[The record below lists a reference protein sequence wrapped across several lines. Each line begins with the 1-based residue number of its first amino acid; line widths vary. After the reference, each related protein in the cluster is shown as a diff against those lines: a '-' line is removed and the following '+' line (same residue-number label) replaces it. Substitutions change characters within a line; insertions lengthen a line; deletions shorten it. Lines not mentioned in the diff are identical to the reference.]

1 LLRSSDTRF
10 SGELWIRRSL
20 WEAMQSC
27 EIPSEELVEA
37 PSFRDPSGSVIVRR
51 DRVLRIVNSEGTR
64 DFKAFLE
71 SRTAQKFVAEGQVVG
86 TRSVD
91 VDALERFPFENDSK
105 GFSSHDADAIVVE
118 HDRIPFRNYP
128 YEWPPEMLHA
138 AGVLTLEMA
147 DRLVDDA
154 LGLKDA
160 TPYNILYRGATPVFV
175 DVLSFERRDPAD
187 PIWRPYAQFVRTF
200 LLPLLVN
207 KHFGVPMAQVFSG
220 RRDGLEPEE
229 VYRLAGPLKRLTPA
243 FFSLVSVATWLGKG
257 DPDKGE
263 IYKKKAL
270 KNAEQAKFILRS
282 LIRRTKRSLMRLEPT
297 RNVKSNWSGY
307 MHTNNYTEAHFLAKD
322 RFVESVFREFVPKS
336 VLDVGSNTGHFS
348 ASAAKCGASVVAID
362 TDPVV
367 VGKLWRRAKDEKLD
381 ILPLV
386 ANLSSPT
393 PAMGWRN
400 RECPSFLER
409 SRGRFDCVLMLAVI
423 HHLLVTERVPLSEI
437 LDLAADMT
445 TDLCVMEFIDPDD
458 SMFKRLVRGR
468 ESLFAALTQPAFE
481 AACEHRFEV
490 VRSQHVDGTKRW
502 LYLLRKKAQCQV
514 N

>member
-1 LLRSSDTRF
+1 
-10 SGELWIRRSL
+10 
-20 WEAMQSC
+20 MQSC
-27 EIPSEELVEA
+27 ERPSEELVES
-37 PSFRDPSGSVIVRR
+37 PSFRDPSGSVIVSR
-51 DRVLRIVNSEGTR
+51 DRALRIVNREGTR

-71 SRTAQKFVAEGQVVG
+71 SRTAQKFVEDGQIVG
-86 TRSVD
+86 TRSID
-91 VDALERFPFENDSK
+91 VDTLERFPFENDS
-105 GFSSHDADAIVVE
+105 GPASLGADAIVVE

-138 AGVLTLEMA
+138 AGALTLEIA
-147 DRLVDDA
+147 DRLVDDG

-187 PIWRPYAQFVRTF
+187 PIWLPYAQFVRTF

-207 KHFGVPMAQVFSG
+207 KHFGVPMAQIFSG

-229 VYRLAGPLKRLTPA
+229 VYRMAGPLKRLTPA
-243 FFSLVSVATWLGKG
+243 FFSLVSVATWLGRG
-257 DPDKGE
+257 DPHRGE
-263 IYKKKAL
+263 MYKKKAL
-270 KNAEQAKFILRS
+270 RNAEQARFILKS
-282 LIRRTKRSLMRLEPT
+282 LIRRTRRALTRLEPT
-297 RNVKSNWSGY
+297 GNVKSSWSDY
-307 MHTNNYTEAHFLAKD
+307 VHTNNYTEAHFLAKD
-322 RFVESVFREFVPKS
+322 QFVERVFREFVPKS
-336 VLDVGSNTGHFS
+336 VLDVGCNTGHFS
-348 ASAAKCGASVVAID
+348 KSAAKCGASVVAID

-400 RECPSFLER
+400 REWPSFLER
-409 SRGRFDCVLMLAVI
+409 TRGRFDCVLMLAVI

-437 LDLAADMT
+437 LDLAAEMT
-445 TDLCVMEFIDPDD
+445 TDLCVMEYIAPDD
-458 SMFKRLVRGR
+458 SMFMRLVRGR
-468 ESLFAALTQPAFE
+468 ESLFAGLTLTAFE
-481 AACEHRFEV
+481 VECLSRFDII
-490 VRSQHVDGTKRW
+490 RSQHVDGTKRW
-502 LYLLRKKAQCQV
+502 LYLLRKKAKCQV

>member
-1 LLRSSDTRF
+1 
-10 SGELWIRRSL
+10 
-20 WEAMQSC
+20 MQSC

-37 PSFRDPSGSVIVRR
+37 PSFRDPSGSVIVSR

-71 SRTAQKFVAEGQVVG
+71 SRTAQRFVADGQIVG
-86 TRSVD
+86 TRSID
-91 VDALERFPFENDSK
+91 VDALERSPFEKRSI
-105 GFSSHDADAIVVE
+105 GLASHDADAIVVE

-147 DRLVDDA
+147 DRLVDDG

-160 TPYNILYRGATPVFV
+160 TPYNILYRGATPVFI

-187 PIWRPYAQFVRTF
+187 PIWLPYAQFVRTF

-207 KHFGVPMAQVFSG
+207 KHFGVPMAQLFSG

-229 VYRLAGPLKRLTPA
+229 VYRLAGPLKRLTPG

-263 IYKKKAL
+263 MYNKKAL
-270 KNAEQAKFILRS
+270 RNAEQAKFILKS
-282 LIRRTKRSLMRLEPT
+282 LIRRTRRALMRLEPT
-297 RNVKSNWSGY
+297 CKVKSTWSDY
-307 MHTNNYTEAHFLAKD
+307 MRTNNYTEAHFLAKD
-322 RFVESVFREFVPKS
+322 QFVEGVFREFVPKS
-336 VLDVGSNTGHFS
+336 VLDVGCNTGHFS
-348 ASAAKCGASVVAID
+348 ASAAKCGASVVAMD

-367 VGKLWRRAKDEKLD
+367 VGKLWRRAKDETLD

-400 RECPSFLER
+400 RECPSLLDR
-409 SRGRFDCVLMLAVI
+409 TRGRFDCVLMLAVI

-468 ESLFAALTQPAFE
+468 ENLFAGLNQPAFE
-481 AACEHRFEV
+481 VECLSRFDI

-502 LYLLRKKAQCQV
+502 LYLLRKKAKCQV